1 MTTDPS
7 LTFGE
12 HLRLW
17 RFAQNL
23 SQAAFGKQLHPQAH
37 PATVSSWEHG
47 TRYPSKKYL
56 GQIVALTGI
65 PAHLALGIPESS
77 APEPGL
83 P

>member
-1 MTTDPS
+1 MTTELS

-23 SQAAFGKQLHPQAH
+23 SQTAFGERLHPKAH
-37 PATVSSWEHG
+37 PATVSNWENG
-47 TRYPSKKYL
+47 TRFPSKKYL

-77 APEPGL
+77 SLEPGR